1 MRIKWL
7 STMLV
12 AVMLVLAAC
21 SGGNGGG
28 GNEPSQQ
35 AAPEASQPASPADS
49 GSSEPSPAVEEPTP
63 APSDG
68 PIDLKGRTIR
78 IGQWWGM
85 ENYLSE
91 EEKELQKKAEEK
103 FNVKIE
109 YVTVPFGEI
118 QSRIIT
124 TSVAGQPFADIIM
137 IPLEWSIPK
146 MVSEGYI
153 RNIDDLVDM
162 ADPNWNSI
170 MLKYGKYNGKQY
182 SFTDKDNNGHGFF
195 YNKTLIQRN
204 GLEDPYELQERGEW
218 TWDKFLEMAK
228 AVTKD
233 GVFGVSEYDAP
244 SSLAIPFIY
253 SNNAAV
259 TKDDQITYDAPEA
272 LEAIQFVSDLYN
284 VHKVV
289 GGKWA
294 EGTTLFYPGYR
305 WAAYDFNGS
314 MADDWGYVFFP
325 KGPNADNYVVPTTI
339 NMWHLMADVE
349 NPREVMAVWKEL
361 YERDIEKGFD
371 AVIRAEEANFRNQEG
386 LNTLRKMLGNGT
398 VLQFFAYEGFSNYFN
413 EAINNIMAGKGT
425 PSSEL
430 ARIKPLTQAA
440 IDVTLKK

>member
-1 MRIKWL
+1 MKLKW
-7 STMLV
+7 SWSSIMLMILII
-12 AVMLVLAAC
+12 AVMAGC
-21 SGGNGGG
+21 SSGSTANP
-28 GNEPSQQ
+28 EPTKEPETTASS
-35 AAPEASQPASPADS
+35 APTEQPAS
-49 GSSEPSPAVEEPTP
+49 EEPTV
-63 APSDG
+63 APSEG

-91 EEKELQKKAEEK
+91 EEKELQRKAEEK
-103 FNVKIE
+103 YNVKIE

-153 RNIDDLVDM
+153 RNIDDVVDM
-162 ADPNWNSI
+162 TDPNWNNI
-170 MLKYGKYNGKQY
+170 MLNYGKYNGKQY

-204 GLEDPYELQERGEW
+204 GLEDPYELQEKGEW

-233 GVFGVSEYDAP
+233 GVFGVSEYSGA

-253 SNNAAV
+253 SNNGHV
-259 TKDDQITYDAPEA
+259 TKDDKIAYDSPEA
-272 LEAIQFVSDLYN
+272 LEGIQFVSDLYN

-289 GGKWA
+289 GGTWS

-325 KGPNADNYVVPTTI
+325 KGPKADNYVVPTPI

-349 NPREVMAVWKEL
+349 NPKEVMTVWKEL

-371 AVIRAEEANFRNQEG
+371 AVIRAEEANFRSQEG

-398 VLQFFAYEGFSNYFN
+398 VLQFYAYEGFDGYFN
-413 EAINNIMAGKGT
+413 EAINNIMSGKGT
-425 PSSEL
+425 ASSEL

>member
-1 MRIKWL
+1 MKLKWTPVL
-7 STMLV
+7 LIMLV
-12 AVMLVLAAC
+12 IAVMAGC
-21 SGGNGGG
+21 SSGSGSN
-28 GNEPSQQ
+28 NEPTN
-35 AAPEASQPASPADS
+35 APDPTANAETTEAPASE
-49 GSSEPSPAVEEPTP
+49 EPSA

-68 PIDLKGRTIR
+68 PSDLGGRTIR

-91 EEKELQKKAEEK
+91 EEKERQRKTEEK
-103 FNVKIE
+103 YNVKIE
-109 YVTVPFGEI
+109 YVTVPFAEI

-162 ADPNWNSI
+162 NDQNWNQI
-170 MLKYGKYNGKQY
+170 MLNYGKYNGKQY

-204 GLEDPYELQERGEW
+204 GLEDPYELQEKGEW
-218 TWDKFLEMAK
+218 TWDKFLEMTK

-233 GVFGVSEYDAP
+233 GVFGVAPYDTP
-244 SSLAIPFIY
+244 TSLTIPFLY
-253 SNNAAV
+253 SNNGFV
-259 TKDDQITYDAPEA
+259 TKDDQITFDSPES

-284 VHKVV
+284 THKVV
-289 GGKWA
+289 GGSWV
-294 EGTTLFYPGYR
+294 EGTALFYPGYR
-305 WAAYDFNGS
+305 WAAYDFNGT

-325 KGPNADNYVVPTTI
+325 KGPKADNYVVPTPI

-349 NPREVMAVWKEL
+349 NPKEVMTVWMEL
-361 YERDIEKGFD
+361 FERDIEKSNDG
-371 AVIRAEEANFRNQEG
+371 VIRAEEANFRNQEG

-398 VLQFFAYEGFSNYFN
+398 VLEYLAYDGFGGYFN
-413 EAINNIMAGKGT
+413 EAINNIMSGKGT
-425 PSSEL
+425 VSSEL

>member
-1 MRIKWL
+1 MRIRWL

-12 AVMLVLAAC
+12 AVMLALAAC
-21 SGGNGGG
+21 SGGGST
-28 GNEPSQQ
+28 NEPSEQ
-35 AAPEASQPASPADS
+35 ASPSASATDAEASSPS
-49 GSSEPSPAVEEPTP
+49 AVAEEPEV

-91 EEKELQKKAEEK
+91 EEIERQKKAEEK

-170 MLKYGKYNGKQY
+170 MLNYGKYNGKQY
-182 SFTDKDNNGHGFF
+182 SFTDKDNNGHGFY
-195 YNKTLIQRN
+195 YNKTLVQRN

-233 GVFGVSEYDAP
+233 GVFGVSQYDSP

-253 SNNAAV
+253 SNNAFV

-289 GGKWA
+289 GGAWT
-294 EGTTLFYPGYR
+294 EGTVLFYPGYR

-325 KGPNADNYVVPTTI
+325 KGPRADNYVVPTTI
-339 NMWHLMADVE
+339 NMWHLMADAE

-371 AVIRAEEANFRNQEG
+371 GVIRAEEANFRNQEG

-398 VLQFFAYEGFSNYFN
+398 VLQFYAYEGFSNYFS

>member
-1 MRIKWL
+1 MKSKWL
-7 STMLV
+7 SLFLV
-12 AVMLVLAAC
+12 MVMVFLFAGC
-21 SGGNGGG
+21 SSGGSSGGNNNG
-28 GNEPSQQ
+28 EAPKPTEAPKATEATQTEAPPSK
-35 AAPEASQPASPADS
+35 APEN
-49 GSSEPSPAVEEPTP
+49 EV
-63 APSDG
+63 
-68 PIDLKGRTIR
+68 IDLKGRTIR

-91 EEKELQKKAEEK
+91 EEKELQRKAEEK

-153 RNIDDLVDM
+153 QPIDDLVDM
-162 ADPNWNSI
+162 NDPNWNQI
-170 MLKYGKYNGKQY
+170 MLNYGKYNGKQY
-182 SFTDKDNNGHGFF
+182 SFTDKDNNGHGFY

-233 GVFGVSEYDAP
+233 GTFGVVAP
-244 SSLAIPFIY
+244 STPSDIAIPFIY
-253 SNNAAV
+253 ANNAYV
-259 TKDDQITYDAPEA
+259 TKDDQITFDSPEA
-272 LEAIQFVSDLYN
+272 MEALQFVSDLYN

-289 GGKWA
+289 GGSWP
-294 EGTTLFYPGYR
+294 EGTALFYPNYR
-305 WAAYDFNGS
+305 WAAYDFNNN

-325 KGPNADNYVVPTTI
+325 KGPKADNYVVPTPI
-339 NMWHLMADVE
+339 NMWHLMSDVE
-349 NPREVMAVWKEL
+349 NPKEVMAVWKEL
-361 YERDIEKGFD
+361 YERDQEKGFD

-398 VLQFFAYEGFSNYFN
+398 VLQFYAYEGFATYFN
-413 EAINNIMAGKGT
+413 EAINNMTSGNGT
-425 PSSEL
+425 PASEM
-430 ARIKPLTQAA
+430 ARIKPLAQAA